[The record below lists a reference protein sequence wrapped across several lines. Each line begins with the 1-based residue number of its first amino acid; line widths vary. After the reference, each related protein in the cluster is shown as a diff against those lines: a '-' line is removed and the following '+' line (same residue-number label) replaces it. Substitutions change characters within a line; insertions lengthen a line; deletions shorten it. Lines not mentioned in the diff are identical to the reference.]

1 MHLLKGAIFRGYD
14 HRFIISFIISGHRNR
29 NPENLGNLGYEM
41 MKNRIF
47 TVLTGS
53 VVFAIMLGIVY
64 IAYEANRIDMIRI
77 KNAQVLRDI
86 TPMRDQ
92 VNETILD
99 NASIKKQKYENVE
112 AKKISPNLNF
122 LEITE
127 DGYLLI
133 KTMSTLI
140 VLYPVYE
147 DEKIVWRCLGG
158 DDRYVSIECRS
169 KQ

>member
-1 MHLLKGAIFRGYD
+1 
-14 HRFIISFIISGHRNR
+14 
-29 NPENLGNLGYEM
+29 
-41 MKNRIF
+41 
-47 TVLTGS
+47 
-53 VVFAIMLGIVY
+53 MLGIVY